1 MAVDSDDSARQP
13 LGDLL
18 AALAARTPAPGGG
31 SAAAWGL
38 ALSAALVEMAC
49 SFTLARAGYE
59 DRHER
64 MRAIATRARELR
76 AAALE
81 HAERELHAYGGV
93 IEALQLPDGDPE
105 RPQRIAAANSAAADS
120 PLGIARDGAELAAL
134 AAEVAR
140 VGNPN
145 LIGDALTGALL
156 AEAACRA
163 AANLVKINLADA
175 PADPRLAES
184 EAITEDA
191 FGARAA
197 ALDASGG

>member
-1 MAVDSDDSARQP
+1 MAVHSDDSARQP

-18 AALAARTPAPGGG
+18 AAVASRTPAPGGG

-49 SFTLARAGYE
+49 SFTLARVE
-59 DRHER
+59 HKDHHDRV
-64 MRAIATRARELR
+64 RAIATRARELR
-76 AAALE
+76 AAAIE
-81 HAERELHAYGGV
+81 HAEQELHAYARV
-93 IEALQLPDGDPE
+93 IEALRLPAGDPE
-105 RPQRIAAANSAAADS
+105 RPQRLRTASSAAADS

-134 AAEVAR
+134 ATEVAQ

-156 AEAACRA
+156 AEASCRA
-163 AANLVKINLADA
+163 AANLVRINLADA

-184 EAITEDA
+184 DALTEDA
-191 FGARAA
+191 FRARLA
-197 ALDASGG
+197 ALGASGG